1 MIRAP
6 ASGRLVAIEPRGIGA
21 VIAAGEVLGRVA
33 GEGALRVVAV
43 FPVDR
48 ALGRVAVGQR
58 ARVRFDSF
66 AWTRYG
72 SVAAVVTG
80 VAGEGSGGGLRVELR
95 PEASGHAVPL
105 QHGLTGL
112 VEVEVERVAPVELVL
127 AALGR
132 AIAGAP

>member
-1 MIRAP
+1 MDAVRVGGGGGD
-6 ASGRLVAIEPRGIGA
+6 GRG
-21 VIAAGEVLGRVA
+21 
-33 GEGALRVVAV
+33 
-43 FPVDR
+43 
-48 ALGRVAVGQR
+48 
-58 ARVRFDSF
+58 
-66 AWTRYG
+66 
-72 SVAAVVTG
+72 
-80 VAGEGSGGGLRVELR
+80 GEGSGGGLRVELR